1 MDASSSR
8 TRTLSQER
16 LEVCRECVFLFKPT
30 MTCKRCGCFMKV
42 KTHLAH
48 AECPEGKW
56 AR

>member
-42 KTHLAH
+42 KSHLAN